1 MGYLRYSVAT
11 DLSTVTDCAKIPV
24 LVGRL
29 WCDSHPVTPAG
40 TTTPSDD
47 HHHDAPSTILL
58 ITSAPV
64 STLKSRGVRISDMV
78 TGLFYSLVS
87 DLALDRCRQFGWSR
101 GGTYTLVRATN
112 TKESRRT
119 TPSVYYETTSSI

>member
-1 MGYLRYSVAT
+1 MYLGYSIAT

-29 WCDSHPVTPAG
+29 WCDPHPVTPAG
-40 TTTPSDD
+40 TTATTTTPS
-47 HHHDAPSTILL
+47 DAPSTLLL
-58 ITSAPV
+58 IIPASV

-87 DLALDRCRQFGWSR
+87 DLALDRCRQFGRSL

-112 TKESRRT
+112 TKESEDDTQCELRD
-119 TPSVYYETTSSI
+119 